1 MTKAIYKIL
10 AKTWPQKKT
19 NKKRH
24 KQWGATSRP
33 NPSFVNSKCLVRT
46 LGRPRSR
53 VRRRRM
59 QHPQGGSIGCWPQ
72 WVSPVNAAWAKLGR
86 RCFQAL
92 IGLVWRRIH
101 LWQNL
106 NFLALRFF
114 EPKLLHEKK
123 CRACC
128 HFFPRCLNA
137 GCVLPRT
144 SVLARLFK
152 RGVFDSPT

>member
-10 AKTWPQKKT
+10 AKTWPKKQT
-19 NKKRH
+19 NKQTN
-24 KQWGATSRP
+24 KQWGATSHP
-33 NPSFVNSKCLVRT
+33 NPSFVDSKCLVRT

-114 EPKLLHEKK
+114 EPLLPWLWLIQGQSCYMKK
-123 CRACC
+123 SAELVATFFRDVSMQAACYPAQA
-128 HFFPRCLNA
+128 F
-137 GCVLPRT
+137 
-144 SVLARLFK
+144 
-152 RGVFDSPT
+152 